1 VPRCRR
7 LLRGA
12 FPYIRRFLSGRAESP
27 VSLAAG
33 QLIAGTALLALVTPF
48 GSGPSGPLTVEAV
61 AAVVALGGLGTG
73 LAYVLSYRL
82 IAVAGAT
89 TSSTVTYLIPI
100 FSTAA
105 GVLILDEELT
115 WNQPLGALVVLAGI
129 AVSRVGSNRTSP
141 PAPTDP

>member
-1 VPRCRR
+1 
-7 LLRGA
+7 
-12 FPYIRRFLSGRAESP
+12 
-27 VSLAAG
+27 
-33 QLIAGTALLALVTPF
+33 
-48 GSGPSGPLTVEAV
+48 
-61 AAVVALGGLGTG
+61 VVALGGLGTG